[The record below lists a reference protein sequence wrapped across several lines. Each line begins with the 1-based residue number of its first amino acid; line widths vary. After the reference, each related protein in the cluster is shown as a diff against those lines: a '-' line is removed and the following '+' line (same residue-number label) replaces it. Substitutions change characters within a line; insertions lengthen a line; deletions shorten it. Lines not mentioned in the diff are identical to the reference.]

1 MVLKP
6 ARSRKDPRI
15 SWVVPGSLVQVLVQ
29 KKQRGAGKHTKLLSF
44 NWFRPALEFY
54 DSVQWVASGADFPQ
68 MLSVA
73 IRWAL
78 GKLS

>member
-29 KKQRGAGKHTKLLSF
+29 KKQRGAGKHIKLLSF
-44 NWFRPALEFY
+44 NWFHPVPEFY
-54 DSVQWVASGADFPQ
+54 DCAVG
-68 MLSVA
+68 
-73 IRWAL
+73 
-78 GKLS
+78 G